1 VDIDGDIELGALAD
15 LSSQNVTRI
24 SDSLHTM
31 IVEWNF
37 VGKDGSPLPCDATGL
52 RRVGRSLLAALL
64 TAFGAFVTV
73 PNS

>member
-1 VDIDGDIELGALAD
+1 MLVEL
-15 LSSQNVTRI
+15 
-24 SDSLHTM
+24 
-31 IVEWNF
+31 NF
-37 VGKDGSPLPCDATGL
+37 VGKDGTPLPCDATGL